1 MKFTLE
7 HALILI
13 LAISVIYSVIQYSTS
28 RVSFNTK
35 VVKAKHSTTE
45 NPCSILNSPL
55 IGQDCTVFYKYNK
68 GMSLGY
74 INRCPN
80 DDGSLI
86 CFPGDEKCHVN
97 SNLADNL
104 ADKCEYNHVTKTY
117 QPKSDDTD
125 APLTPG

>member
-13 LAISVIYSVIQYSTS
+13 LAISVIYSLIQYSTS

-55 IGQDCTVFYKYNK
+55 IGQECTFTQKY
-68 GMSLGY
+68 GDGQHY
-74 INRCPN
+74 DIIERCPPYPN
-80 DDGSLI
+80 DDSSLV
-86 CFPGDEKCHVN
+86 CFAGVCRVN
-97 SNLADNL
+97 PNL
-104 ADKCEYNHVTKTY
+104 
-117 QPKSDDTD
+117 DTD
-125 APLTPG
+125 NCE

>member
-55 IGQDCTVFYKYNK
+55 IGKDCTFTKILEDGQHYE
-68 GMSLGY
+68 
-74 INRCPN
+74 IIERCPEYPN
-80 DDGSLI
+80 DDSSLVCFAGSCL
-86 CFPGDEKCHVN
+86 VN
-97 SNLADNL
+97 PNIDTN
-104 ADKCEYNHVTKTY
+104 KCE
-117 QPKSDDTD
+117 
-125 APLTPG
+125 

>member
-55 IGQDCTVFYKYNK
+55 IGQDCTVTISDGRQNYN
-68 GMSLGY
+68 
-74 INRCPN
+74 IITRCPN
-80 DDGSLI
+80 NDGSLI
-86 CFPGDEKCHVN
+86 CFGQSIYGDRGSCQVNPYLDTHKCKYN
-97 SNLADNL
+97 SS
-104 ADKCEYNHVTKTY
+104 DKTWY
-117 QPKSDDTD
+117 PSDQK
-125 APLTPG
+125 